1 MFRVIKTSTFDS
13 WLNVLADRRA
23 RAAILARIDR
33 MRLGNL
39 GDNKSLGDG
48 LHEAR
53 LFCGPGYRLYYLREG
68 NTLIVLLTGGDK
80 GSQTQDI
87 RNARQLA
94 RAWRQET
101 ED

>member
-1 MFRVIKTSTFDS
+1 
-13 WLNVLADRRA
+13 
-23 RAAILARIDR
+23 

-39 GDNKSLGDG
+39 RDNKSLGEG

-53 LFCGPGYRLYYLREG
+53 LFYGPGYRLYYLREG

-94 RAWRQET
+94 RAWRQQT